1 MEMIVRAS
9 RKGYHIE
16 EVELY
21 IFLSWFMVEI
31 DEICAWE
38 VVWVLILIKSNFLF
52 FIFLIFK
59 LVSLLFHLLSNTK
72 FTGLSL
78 KSYTDILDISF
89 G

>member
-21 IFLSWFMVEI
+21 IILSWFMVEI

-52 FIFLIFK
+52 FIFK